1 MHNPTRARVACAR
14 YLTAGGR
21 GSDRRVVHLELD
33 VSRTPLE
40 GSWTPGDSIGVV
52 VPNEEAAVAGLLR
65 RLRLAADTVL
75 RVEPAGP
82 PSPLSAAASVVA
94 AGGAAA
100 AAAPVTAAAAPAP
113 APAAAP
119 STAAARIVPQWLS
132 RAHGLPPDTVPA
144 SELLRWCLDIS
155 SPPKKAFVR
164 ALADAAVGVDK
175 AALLTL
181 CGRGGRALWDP
192 FFETQRLSLLDILQ
206 LFPSCAPSLD
216 LLLSALPPLPP
227 RYYSLASSALADPR
241 RMAIAFTVVEYE
253 CGINVPPTA
262 MAVGSTPLPDV
273 AGTGTGAGAGAA
285 APAGSS
291 NRLAARNAAAAAAT
305 ATPAGA
311 SAGTPPGP
319 ADATSPALSDG
330 VPVTPE
336 PLPGSPN
343 APLSRPAAARTVSTA
358 GVATDGVNGAPGAAA
373 DDCAAEDASATTSR
387 IRRRGLA
394 TTYLERLCAP
404 LLKQGD
410 APGMQHQ
417 RDASVA
423 SVLSSFSLLSTRG
436 DDSAAVQ
443 LAPTPS
449 AATTT
454 ADTAA
459 DTLTDGAA
467 GDSAAGP
474 FVLAFLRPNRH
485 FNVPAPSETPFAMI
499 GPGTGVA
506 PFIGFL
512 QHRHARMQAD
522 ELAAVAVCRGWL
534 APGLHISGLRDESA
548 AADRPACYGSTL
560 LFFGNRHPDA
570 DFLYRDAL
578 SELQGVGALS
588 RLFTAFS
595 REGPAKVYVQHRMRE
610 HGKLLADMVVD
621 GGGSVFVCG
630 DGMQMARDVH
640 EALVEILTVHRPAEF
655 PSRQRA
661 EEHLQAM
668 AKADRYCR
676 DVWS

>member
-1 MHNPTRARVACAR
+1 MHNPTLARVACAR

-52 VPNEEAAVAGLLR
+52 APNEETAVAGLLR
-65 RLRLAADTVL
+65 RLRLDAGTVL

-82 PSPLSAAASVVA
+82 PSPLSAAAAVVA

-100 AAAPVTAAAAPAP
+100 AAAAP
-113 APAAAP
+113 APAAAAP
-119 STAAARIVPQWLS
+119 PPAPALAPAAVAARFVPQWLS
-132 RAHGLPPDTVPA
+132 RAQGLPADTVPA

-181 CGRGGRALWDP
+181 CGRGGRALWEP
-192 FFETQRLSLLDILQ
+192 FFEAQRLSLLDILL
-206 LFPSCAPSLD
+206 LFPSCTPSLD

-227 RYYSLASSALADPR
+227 RYYSLASSALTDSR

-262 MAVGSTPLPDV
+262 LAVGSTPLPE
-273 AGTGTGAGAGAA
+273 AAGTGAGAGAA
-285 APAGSS
+285 AAGGGIS
-291 NRLAARNAAAAAAT
+291 RLAVKNATAAAAT
-305 ATPAGA
+305 AAAAADA
-311 SAGTPPGP
+311 SAGTPPGS
-319 ADATSPALSDG
+319 ADGASPALSDG
-330 VPVTPE
+330 VPVAAE
-336 PLPGSPN
+336 PLPGNPN
-343 APLSRPAAARTVSTA
+343 APLSRPAAARPSTGA
-358 GVATDGVNGAPGAAA
+358 ATDGPDGAPGAAS
-373 DDCAAEDASATTSR
+373 DDCAAGDASATTSR

-410 APGMQHQ
+410 ALSSQHQ
-417 RDASVA
+417 RDA
-423 SVLSSFSLLSTRG
+423 SVLSSFSLLSTRD

-449 AATTT
+449 AAATT
-454 ADTAA
+454 ADAA
-459 DTLTDGAA
+459 AGTLVDGAV
-467 GDSAAGP
+467 GDSTAGP

-548 AADRPACYGSTL
+548 ASDRPACYGSTL

-640 EALVEILTVHRPAEF
+640 EALLEILTVHRPAEF
-655 PSRQRA
+655 PTRQRA